1 MYLRPPTPSYT
12 YKHTYTYT
20 YTPHASIPD
29 FKHNPLD
36 ALFSRPPLKTSENIR
51 RLYISDNCTVIER
64 KHWEEIG

>member
-12 YKHTYTYT
+12 YKHTHTYT

-29 FKHNPLD
+29 FKRNPLD

-51 RLYISDNCTVIER
+51 
-64 KHWEEIG
+64 